1 MDLPVYNPQT
11 LMHSSFY
18 RTAAL
23 LGALLFLGA
32 GSAYANHAW
41 GDYHW
46 ARSSNPFT
54 VKLGDDVSSTWDP
67 YLATASSDWSASSVL
82 DTTVVAGLVNPQPC
96 KGTTGRDEVCSA
108 TYGNTGWLGLAS
120 IWIDSLHH
128 ITKGTVKL
136 NDTYFNTATYNTP
149 GWRHLVA
156 CQEVGHTFGLNHQD
170 TTFDNV
176 NLGTCMDY
184 TNAPAGGTVGSF
196 NYGAS
201 NEHPNQGDYD
211 QLLCIYDPA
220 SNGKTLSTATHSCT
234 GTGHLD
240 SYTTIT
246 ALVNKA
252 FGLTTAA
259 LAKENAGLET
269 SDFGR
274 AIGYDAKGRADTFEK
289 DLGNGEKTVTHV
301 FWLPD

>member
-1 MDLPVYNPQT
+1 MKT
-11 LMHSSFY
+11 SY
-18 RTAAL
+18 RIKAVLVFGAIVFGS
-23 LGALLFLGA
+23 LGVFA
-32 GSAYANHAW
+32 GSAQANHSW
-41 GDYHW
+41 VDYHW
-46 ARSSNPFT
+46 ARSSDPFT
-54 VKLGDDVSSTWDP
+54 VKLGNDVSSAWSA
-67 YLATASSDWSASSVL
+67 YLTQASSDWSASSVL
-82 DTTVVAGLVNPQPC
+82 HTTIVTGLVSPRTC
-96 KGTTGRDEVCSA
+96 KGTTGQDEVCSA

-120 IWIDSLHH
+120 IWLDSLHH

-156 CQEVGHTFGLNHQD
+156 CQEVGHTFGLDHQD
-170 TTFDNV
+170 TTFNNV

-240 SYTTIT
+240 SYTTIQ
-246 ALVNKA
+246 ALITKA
-252 FGLTTAA
+252 AGLATAA
-259 LAKENAGLET
+259 RAQEKIGSENT
-269 SDFGR
+269 DFGR
-274 AIGYDAKGRADTFEK
+274 AIGYDAKGRADVFEK
-289 DLGNGEKTVTHV
+289 DLGNGEKTITHV